1 MSYYVVIN
9 LADRDGMGAISK
21 LVEGVGNKRSRS
33 GISKLLKGQN
43 LTERV
48 DAFDMLDDFV
58 AGNLQRNDPRLQALR
73 TQCARSK
80 KIYLATHGTPT
91 DVDHAFA
98 NAAGGQPLCTAKQ
111 MGDFMLMA
119 MPDRETEYNLALVM
133 CYGARTLNFRATN
146 LDHQGMIPIH
156 DLRSSFAYKL
166 FRRLVAGR
174 KVRMTGRTGAVAF
187 DANTGVS
194 TVEQE
199 VSVDARI
206 DKEAFLRQ
214 AHILPATNA
223 NRARELQAAQAG
235 NASYDRFQ
243 QMSRDYRAQPGRAAH
258 TGQQQDIK
266 AYQEIMRRKQ
276 AFVDIMEA
284 NNDRTKY
291 GKLVYS
297 YRSGHL
303 KVINKYGNG
312 GQPIALYD
320 GLLL

>member
-1 MSYYVVIN
+1 MSHYLVIN

-21 LVEGVGNKRSRS
+21 LHDGVGNKRSRS
-33 GISKLLKGQN
+33 GLSKLIKGQN
-43 LTERV
+43 ITERV

-58 AGNLQRNDPRLQALR
+58 AGTLARNDPRLQALR

-98 NAAGGQPLCTAKQ
+98 NAAGGNALCTVQ
-111 MGDFMLMA
+111 QLGDFMLMA
-119 MPDRETEYNLALVM
+119 MPDRQSEYNLALVM

-146 LDHQGMIPIH
+146 LDHQGMIPVH
-156 DLRSSFAYKL
+156 DLRTSFAYKF
-166 FRRLVAGR
+166 FRRLIAGR
-174 KVRMTGRTGAVAF
+174 KVRMTARTGAVAF
-187 DANTGVS
+187 DADTGIS

-223 NRARELQAAQAG
+223 NRARMHQAAQGG

-243 QMSRDYRAQPGRAAH
+243 QMSQGYRQHPGRAAV
-258 TGQQQDIK
+258 TDEQRDIK
-266 AYQEIMRRKQ
+266 AYQDIMRQKQ
-276 AFVDIMEA
+276 AYIDIMEA
-284 NNDRTKY
+284 NTDRTKY

-297 YRSGHL
+297 YRSGTL